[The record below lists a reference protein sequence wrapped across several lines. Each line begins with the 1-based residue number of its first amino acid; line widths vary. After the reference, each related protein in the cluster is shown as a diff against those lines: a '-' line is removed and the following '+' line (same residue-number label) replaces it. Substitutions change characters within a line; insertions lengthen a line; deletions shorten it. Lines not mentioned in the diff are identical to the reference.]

1 VTRQGDDLT
10 VCQADVE
17 QDGRSLATPLAT
29 FASCGREV
37 NG

>member
-17 QDGRSLATPLAT
+17 QEGRSLATALAT
-29 FASCGREV
+29 FAV
-37 NG
+37 LHT